1 MIGTVLSRKK
11 STLTST
17 SVTNGKGGEIG
28 REGRE
33 IRESRLLFLSGPKE
47 IQRAREAMWK
57 AHKSQMRWFRWGWIG
72 LSRYMAVNDLVLEE
86 VR

>member
-1 MIGTVLSRKK
+1 MILTVLSRKK
-11 STLTST
+11 GS
-17 SVTNGKGGEIG
+17 SVGVNENGVG
-28 REGRE
+28 RDGKEERE
-33 IRESRLLFLSGPKE
+33 NRLLFLSGWGE
-47 IQRAREAMWK
+47 MQRAREAMWM